1 MQGCL
6 VIQNKN
12 LSYQFGK
19 LGLLLCFTDTLL
31 VSCFLLMLLV
41 LKLLGQQQLQQGRR
55 GLEEVGDQ
63 GRYPQFLCSAVL
75 APSWHRG
82 AQSHSGR
89 SEHVALCF
97 LLLGAVSF
105 PVSNRSV
112 CLLSLLGNCILCK
125 WAFAGGPQA
134 AAH

>member
-1 MQGCL
+1 MHGCF
-6 VIQNKN
+6 VIQSKN
-12 LSYQFGK
+12 LSYKFGK
-19 LGLLLCFTDTLL
+19 LGLLCSTDTLL
-31 VSCFLLMLLV
+31 VSCFLLMLLI

-97 LLLGAVSF
+97 LGAVPSQF
-105 PVSNRSV
+105 LTGLCVSSH
-112 CLLSLLGNCILCK
+112 
-125 WAFAGGPQA
+125 F
-134 AAH
+134 